1 MANNLELL
9 EQAMV
14 LAKKYDLTIDNN
26 GFLRYKGEIN
36 IVLKD
41 LEKDERVNV
50 IGHLNTT
57 DFIIN
62 KIKDGK
68 KFTFINKYE

>member
-1 MANNLELL
+1 MS
-9 EQAMV
+9 V
-14 LAKKYDLTIDNN
+14 LDKVEEFS
-26 GFLRYKGEIN
+26 GQSEIN

-57 DFIIN
+57 DFIIS
-62 KIKDGK
+62 KIIDGK
-68 KFTFINKYE
+68 RFTFVNKYE